1 MPRKNETNKSKSQ
14 HPILDGIA
22 YIYKRESSGDVWQF
36 RMYVSNEHRDYRV
49 SLRTRD
55 FESAVEKKIQ
65 SLVNEYG
72 NYAPFIRLHELA
84 TYNTVPFIALNDY

>member
-36 RMYVSNEHRDYRV
+36 RMYVSNEHKD
-49 SLRTRD
+49 
-55 FESAVEKKIQ
+55 
-65 SLVNEYG
+65 
-72 NYAPFIRLHELA
+72 
-84 TYNTVPFIALNDY
+84 